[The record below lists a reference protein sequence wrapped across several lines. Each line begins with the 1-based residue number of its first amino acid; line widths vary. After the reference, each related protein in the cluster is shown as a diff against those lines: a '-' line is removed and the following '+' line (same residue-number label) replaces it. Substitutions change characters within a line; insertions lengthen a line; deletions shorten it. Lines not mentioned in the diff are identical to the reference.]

1 MSFRL
6 KIILGL
12 VVIQLLLLV
21 ILVWSSL
28 NFLRSSN
35 EIELSNRASSIAE
48 ILASTLE
55 DKLLTG
61 DQPGL
66 MGHINDI
73 LALPGTIYVRI
84 VNHAGTVVAEGGDA
98 EALGRAFVEDFLFE
112 DVDNGVYEVSADIV
126 RGGQTVGSVELGLTV
141 RSINT
146 IMDAA
151 RREMATIA
159 MFGLGVSIVFSVLLG
174 NYFRRQLTSLRDA
187 TRRIASGDIGYQ
199 IPVLGGDELAQTAGA
214 FNTMSRKLVSLY
226 SEKQAAL
233 TGARQ
238 KAQEL
243 HESERRIH
251 AVLHHAID
259 AIITID
265 ENGLIESFNPAAEKI
280 FGYGAGEAIGEGI
293 GILMPQP
300 YLAEHERHI
309 QQFIRGGDRTILG
322 VAREIQGLRKDGTK
336 FPLEIDISEMEVEGR
351 YLFIAIA
358 RDITERKRLEE
369 RIRVTI
375 ESAPISMLMVDAD
388 GSIVLIN
395 AETEKLFGYSRGELL
410 GRKVEILVPQRYR
423 GHHALQRQQFYAA
436 PEARRMGRGRDLYG
450 VCKNGDEF
458 PVEIGLNPIETNDG
472 LLVLATILDITERK
486 HAESEL
492 RQAKEVALESSRS
505 KFEFIA
511 NVSQEIRVPVNSML
525 GMINLLL
532 DTELSPEQ
540 RERVAGIR
548 SSGESLITIIND
560 VLDFSK
566 IEAGKLYLESIEFDL
581 WQTVDLVCQIY
592 RDQAAR
598 KGVSLVYM
606 MPYTVPAAL
615 RGDPTRLRQLLT
627 NLLDNAVKFTDKGEV
642 VLRVEVVEDAAEQ
655 VVLRFAVSDTG
666 PGIAPATQ
674 KRIFEIF
681 ARTDISLTPRYGS
694 SGLGLVISKRLT
706 EMMDGAIGVESEPGR
721 GSVFWFT
728 SRFMKQ
734 PEAKPVMRAVY
745 KEMSNLRVLIVNAD
759 AAALATLQNM
769 ASDLGMRASGVDDGV
784 RALHEL
790 YTAAERRQP
799 YDVVIFDMMM
809 RGMNALRFA
818 HTVSEDSH
826 MAGVHMIMVAA
837 TGYRGDSEEVR
848 HAGVQGYLT
857 APFERDQL
865 QECIAAVMGINRND
879 HDTFIT
885 RHSLAASRQ
894 PQHGYALVVAAD
906 EERQK
911 QLLARLE
918 RIGYRVCLAID
929 AAQALDAT
937 ARNHHDLVLV
947 DNEARELLDAEA
959 IRRLRGR
966 EHQGEH
972 IPVVVIVSPAA
983 SSDQRQS
990 YRAAGADECITG
1002 LVDVEGLGRKRKPG

>member
-21 ILVWSSL
+21 ILVGSSL
-28 NFLRSSN
+28 NFLRGSN
-35 EIELSNRASSIAE
+35 EVELSNRASSIAE
-48 ILASTLE
+48 LLASTLE
-55 DKLLTG
+55 DKLLVG
-61 DQPGL
+61 DQSGL
-66 MGHINDI
+66 MNHINEI
-73 LALPGTIYVRI
+73 LALPGTVYVRI
-84 VNHAGTVVAEGGDA
+84 NNSAGSVVAEGGEA
-98 EALGRAFVEDFLFE
+98 AALGRTFVEDFLFE
-112 DVDNGVYEVSADIV
+112 DVDDGVYDVTADIV
-126 RGGQTVGSVELGLTV
+126 RNGETVGSVQLGLTV
-141 RSINT
+141 QSINT

-159 MFGLGVSIVFSVLLG
+159 LIGLCVSIVFSVLLG
-174 NYFRRQLTSLRDA
+174 NYFKRQLTSLRDA

-238 KAQEL
+238 KAHEL

-251 AVLHHAID
+251 AVLHHAVD

-280 FGYGAGEAIGEGI
+280 FGYSAGEAIGEGL
-293 GILMPQP
+293 GLLMPQP
-300 YLAEHERHI
+300 HVAEYERHI

-322 VAREIQGLRKDGTK
+322 AAREIQGLRKDGAQ
-336 FPLEIDISEMEVEGR
+336 FPLEIDISEMEIEGR

-358 RDITERKRLEE
+358 RDITERK
-369 RIRVTI
+369 
-375 ESAPISMLMVDAD
+375 
-388 GSIVLIN
+388 
-395 AETEKLFGYSRGELL
+395 
-410 GRKVEILVPQRYR
+410 KV
-423 GHHALQRQQFYAA
+423 
-436 PEARRMGRGRDLYG
+436 
-450 VCKNGDEF
+450 
-458 PVEIGLNPIETNDG
+458 
-472 LLVLATILDITERK
+472 
-486 HAESEL
+486 ESEL
-492 RQAKEVALESSRS
+492 RRAKDAALESSRS

-525 GMINLLL
+525 GTINLLL
-532 DTELSPEQ
+532 DTGLSPEQ
-540 RERVAGIR
+540 HERIAGIR

-581 WQTVDLVCQIY
+581 WQTVDLVYQTY

-598 KGVSLVYM
+598 KGVNLVYV
-606 MPYTVPAAL
+606 MPYSAPTAL
-615 RGDPTRLRQLLT
+615 RGDPTRLRQLLI
-627 NLLDNAVKFTDKGEV
+627 NLIDNAVKFTDKGEI
-642 VLRVEVVEDAAEQ
+642 VLRVEVAEDAEQ
-655 VVLRFAVSDTG
+655 EAVLRFSVSDTG

-681 ARTDISLTPRYGS
+681 TRTEATLTPRYGS

-706 EMMDGAIGVESEPGR
+706 EMMDGAIGVESEVGR
-721 GSVFWFT
+721 GSLFWFT
-728 SRFMKQ
+728 CRFVKQ
-734 PEAKPVMRAVY
+734 PEAKPVVRPVY
-745 KEMSNLRVLIVNAD
+745 KGMDKLRVLIVNAD
-759 AAALATLQNM
+759 AMALASMQSM
-769 ASDLGMRASGVDDGV
+769 VSELGMHASGVDDGV

-790 YTAAERRQP
+790 CTAAERRQP

-809 RGMNALRFA
+809 RGMSGLRFA
-818 HTVSEDSH
+818 RTVREDGR
-826 MAGVHMIMVAA
+826 MAGVHMIMVAT

-865 QECIAAVMGINRND
+865 YECIAAVAGIDRND

-885 RHSLAASRQ
+885 RHSLAASRL
-894 PQHGYALVVAAD
+894 PQHGHALVVAVDA
-906 EERQK
+906 ERQK

-918 RIGYRVCLAID
+918 RIGYRASLALD
-929 AAQALDAT
+929 AVQALDAT
-937 ARNHHDLVLV
+937 TRSHYDLVLV

-959 IRRLRGR
+959 IRRLRSR

-983 SSDQRQS
+983 SGDQRQA
-990 YRAAGADECITG
+990 YRAAGADECFTG
-1002 LVDVEGLGRKRKPG
+1002 LVDIEEFNRKKRG